1 MEQVEKKEVSAGS
14 PATVAGVTLIPVEE
28 VSING
33 WHGKGGVSLFGVKRA
48 SWLGAACPAGEEGIP
63 DEWIGSPRLKTDTRV
78 RLCEDQ

>member
-33 WHGKGGVSLFGVKRA
+33 WHGKGGGSLFWR
-48 SWLGAACPAGEEGIP
+48 
-63 DEWIGSPRLKTDTRV
+63 
-78 RLCEDQ
+78 